1 MLLDGF
7 GVQKGGVAEFQLRD
21 LERGA
26 FDSEFL
32 HVAFANRIRDDRVL
46 ERTLESVRRKQ
57 LLHSVTG
64 LIHGGAGFRER
75 SIEKGKLAANGI
87 AQRRIR
93 EPWNVI
99 EVDGD
104 SRRFFHV
111 KSHQDTG
118 ELRLEAVTYLGEEAA
133 LNELVGCGLQIIPAD
148 LGARNQTGYGDDLR
162 FGEDFFAVG
171 VDFAQG

>member
-32 HVAFANRIRDDRVL
+32 HVAFTNRIRDDRVL
-46 ERTLESVRRKQ
+46 ERPLEPARRKQ

-75 SIEKGKLAANGI
+75 SIEKGKLTADGI
-87 AQRRIR
+87 TQRSIG
-93 EPWNVI
+93 EPWNI
-99 EVDGD
+99 
-104 SRRFFHV
+104 
-111 KSHQDTG
+111 
-118 ELRLEAVTYLGEEAA
+118 LE
-133 LNELVGCGLQIIPAD
+133 
-148 LGARNQTGYGDDLR
+148 
-162 FGEDFFAVG
+162 
-171 VDFAQG
+171 

>member
-46 ERTLESVRRKQ
+46 ERTLESAQRKQ

-64 LIHGGAGFRER
+64 LIYRGAGFGECPV
-75 SIEKGKLAANGI
+75 EEGKLAANGI

-118 ELRLEAVTYLGEEAA
+118 ELRLEAETYFGKEAA
-133 LNELVGCGLQIIPAD
+133 LNELVGGGLQIIPGD
-148 LGARNQTGYGDDLR
+148 LGARNQTGYSDDLC
-162 FGEDFFAVG
+162 FGEDFLAVDA
-171 VDFAQG
+171 DFAQG

>member
-7 GVQKGGVAEFQLRD
+7 GVQKGGITEFQLRD
-21 LERGA
+21 LKRGA

-64 LIHGGAGFRER
+64 LIYRGAGFGECPV
-75 SIEKGKLAANGI
+75 EEGKLAANGI

-104 SRRFFHV
+104 SRRFLRMISYH
-111 KSHQDTG
+111 DAG
-118 ELRLEAVTYLGEEAA
+118 ELGLEVVTYFGKEAA
-133 LNELVGCGLQIIPAD
+133 LNELVGGGLQIIPGD
-148 LGARNQTGYGDDLR
+148 LRARNQTRYSDDLC
-162 FGEDFFAVG
+162 FGEDFLAVD

>member
-32 HVAFANRIRDDRVL
+32 HVAFTNRIRDDRVL
-46 ERTLESVRRKQ
+46 ERPLEPARRKQ

-64 LIHGGAGFRER
+64 LIHGGAGFGGCPVE
-75 SIEKGKLAANGI
+75 EGKLAANGI
-87 AQRRIR
+87 SHPRIR

-104 SRRFFHV
+104 SRRFLHMI
-111 KSHQDTG
+111 SYHDAG
-118 ELRLEAVTYLGEEAA
+118 ELGLAVVTYFGEEAA
-133 LNELVGCGLQIIPAD
+133 LNELVGGGLQIIP
-148 LGARNQTGYGDDLR
+148 
-162 FGEDFFAVG
+162 
-171 VDFAQG
+171 